1 MIMNILNIK
10 DVELNAGI
18 INSQRLTTDYAH
30 LLATFVIDL
39 VLCLAKSQRTRSSTV
54 AANEAPSC
62 ASPL

>member
-1 MIMNILNIK
+1 MNILNIK

-30 LLATFVIDL
+30 LLATFVIDF
-39 VLCLAKSQRTRSSTV
+39 VSCLAKSQRTRSITV
-54 AANEAPSC
+54 AANEAPSS